1 MTNEV
6 ATMSEKAIEV
16 LAIGNLQKM
25 TDAEKTQH
33 YLAVCNS
40 MGMNPLTRPLEY
52 LTLNG
57 KLTLYA
63 RKDATDQLRKIN
75 GISIAEPVIRFEDQW
90 IIVTVS
96 ARTADGRTDSDIG
109 VVSKTDMQGNF
120 GNSLMKSVT
129 KAKRR
134 VTLSICG
141 LGMLDETEVET
152 IPHATLHQHQPK
164 PVQPQAALPAGGQQQ
179 SPPADDLKP
188 GAVYMMLTKT
198 IAAVATRTDLARVR
212 ELCRENRA
220 KMSRPEQRLV
230 SDQIKLAEQDLAD
243 AESESARTRT
253 DLTGADGNLPD

>member
-1 MTNEV
+1 MTNDL
-6 ATMSEKAIEV
+6 ATMQSKVIEV
-16 LAIGNLQKM
+16 LATGNLAKLS
-25 TDAEKTQH
+25 DAEKAQH
-33 YLAVCNS
+33 YTAVCTS
-40 MGMNPLTRPLEY
+40 MGLNPLTQPFAY
-52 LTLNG
+52 ITLNG
-57 KLTLYA
+57 KLALYA

-109 VVSKTDMQGNF
+109 VVAKNDMGSFANA
-120 GNSLMKSVT
+120 LMKAVT

-141 LGMLDETEVET
+141 LGMLDEAEVEA
-152 IPHATLHQHQPK
+152 IPHAVRHPE
-164 PVQPQAALPAGGQQQ
+164 PVVAIAAPGGQQQ
-179 SPPADDLKP
+179 SPKTDDDLKP
-188 GAVYMMLTKT
+188 GAVYTMLMKT
-198 IAAVATRTDLARVR
+198 IAAVATRTDLYRVR

-220 KMSRPEQRLV
+220 KMTRPEQRLV

-243 AESESARTRT
+243 AEAESAHTST